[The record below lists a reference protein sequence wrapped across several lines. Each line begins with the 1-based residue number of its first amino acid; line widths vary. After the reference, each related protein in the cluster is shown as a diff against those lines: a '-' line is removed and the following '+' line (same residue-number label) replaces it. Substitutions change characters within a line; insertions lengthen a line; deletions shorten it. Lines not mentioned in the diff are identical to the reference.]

1 MVFVLD
7 TKKIE
12 AEKKENN
19 SDARLAIES
28 FLKLTVSRVLN
39 IPAYGRLSDFNI
51 FADGL
56 RFTSHIKKTIE
67 SKEEYYI
74 KPDVQKVDD
83 LKKEYF
89 KLVNQTHIKVM
100 ETLKIPNIFK
110 NVKLETAI
118 LSEIYFSVAKFA
130 VKNEDFTIA
139 LNLIENAIRLDTLYK
154 YYGGL
159 SEKEIMDNAPT
170 PNQKKR
176 LELEPKATEL
186 SRLILSLDEYEILYP
201 IDIAKIIKELL
212 KLKIQAE
219 TIRDKWKLDIPREVS
234 ERSSVKR
241 EDIAKLEAEILSAS
255 IIKELRKDFL

>member
-28 FLKLTVSRVLN
+28 FLKLTVLRVLN

-56 RFTSHIKKTIE
+56 RFTSHIKNTIE

-159 SEKEIMDNAPT
+159 SEKEIMENAPT
-170 PNQKKR
+170 PNQKFMDINQKKS
-176 LELEPKATEL
+176 LELAEQIWEIDV
-186 SRLILSLDEYEILYP
+186 SEILYP
-201 IDIAKIIKELL
+201 LEVADIIKKILKLDRTKKRIKEWISISEKYQTPSFTKRDAATELQAK
-212 KLKIQAE
+212 KLKIL
-219 TIRDKWKLDIPREVS
+219 IL
-234 ERSSVKR
+234 ERFDCK
-241 EDIAKLEAEILSAS
+241 
-255 IIKELRKDFL
+255 